1 MSAGLIPGSIRSEIE
16 TVLFAPIAKA
26 TSIQG
31 GDISKAFKIELE
43 DGQSFFLKFDKEEL
57 DTMKSIFT
65 QEVKGLNTL
74 RTANTSL
81 VIPEVISHNNSYLLL
96 EYLEEETQGN
106 DFQFGV
112 DIAKLHK
119 IATNYLVFLRIITL
133 DLSNKRIAIM
143 PIGWS
148 FILENVL
155 SR

>member
-1 MSAGLIPGSIRSEIE
+1 MDNP
-16 TVLFAPIAKA
+16 
-26 TSIQG
+26 
-31 GDISKAFKIELE
+31 
-43 DGQSFFLKFDKEEL
+43 FLKFDKEEL

-74 RTANTSL
+74 RSANTSL

-112 DIAKLHK
+112 DIARGFIR

-143 PIGWS
+143 PI
-148 FILENVL
+148 
-155 SR
+155 

>member
-16 TVLFAPIAKA
+16 TLLFAPIAKA

-74 RTANTSL
+74 RSANTSL
-81 VIPEVISHNNSYLLL
+81 VIPEVISHNNSYLL
-96 EYLEEETQGN
+96 
-106 DFQFGV
+106 V
-112 DIAKLHK
+112 
-119 IATNYLVFLRIITL
+119 VV
-133 DLSNKRIAIM
+133 
-143 PIGWS
+143 
-148 FILENVL
+148 VL
-155 SR
+155 YHMFSRFARVCHSAHVRFSS